1 MKPRSFSW
9 ITGVTLGCGILA
21 LLNHPTDT
29 RAAANFREERRA
41 KPARQSSAP
50 TDAYLDLGPLLGHVG
65 STEAKLWVKASAA
78 SRLSIRV
85 GQKEDLSDGSE
96 VKGPALEAKDFFIGQ
111 MVLPKLK
118 AEQRYYYCVYLD
130 GKAAQ
135 PRPYASFVTAPAEGA
150 NGRVRFAFV
159 SCVGNNGFDSAGTWG
174 DLATRTNFD
183 LLLMLGDNHYGNVTD
198 PKKHLELFSVQRH
211 LSGYADIS
219 RRLPQ
224 YAIWDNHDY
233 SPEPCDKTAKD
244 KARTLQAFKMF
255 WPNPDYGEQDNPGVY
270 FKFTRGGI
278 DFFMTDGRYDRDPN
292 DAPEDGKKSLL
303 GSKQLAWLKREL
315 LASKAPVKVIA
326 SGGEFQTHGQ
336 KNSWTSFL
344 RERDDLLQFI
354 EDNKITGVGL
364 VSLFLLPVGPED
376 TSMNLPLT

>member
-1 MKPRSFSW
+1 MR
-9 ITGVTLGCGILA
+9 
-21 LLNHPTDT
+21 
-29 RAAANFREERRA
+29 
-41 KPARQSSAP
+41 
-50 TDAYLDLGPLLGHVG
+50 
-65 STEAKLWVKASAA
+65 ASAC
-78 SRLSIRV
+78 
-85 GQKEDLSDGSE
+85 
-96 VKGPALEAKDFFIGQ
+96 FFS
-111 MVLPKLK
+111 LATL
-118 AEQRYYYCVYLD
+118 
-130 GKAAQ
+130 
-135 PRPYASFVTAPAEGA
+135 
-150 NGRVRFAFV
+150 RFAFV

-354 EDNKITGVGL
+354 EDNKITGVLLLSGDRHFTAAYQVKGKFIEVSSGPTGSKNSESKPTPEMFYYSGKGKYYCLYDIDTSTEQPRVTLEVYRTGDGL
-364 VSLFLLPVGPED
+364 VERRPFTWDEVLGVTKIKPLPATAAKATGK
-376 TSMNLPLT
+376 